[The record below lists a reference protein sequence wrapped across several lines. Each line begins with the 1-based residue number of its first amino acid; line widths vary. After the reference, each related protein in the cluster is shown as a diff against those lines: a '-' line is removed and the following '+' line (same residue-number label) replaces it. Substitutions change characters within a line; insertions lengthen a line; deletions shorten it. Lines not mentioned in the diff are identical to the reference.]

1 MQFTNKIAV
10 LVYLIV
16 AIISV
21 SAIFAGESVYV
32 IDDTETSEL
41 AVYEIDANSLSYQTN
56 YYCQLDTP
64 GNMGAIAVAVDES
77 DYGNFLFVS
86 FEQSD
91 QIELIDAVRMQY
103 EDSVTAPGASDLAG
117 IAIDKGKSK
126 L

>member
-21 SAIFAGESVYV
+21 SAVFAGESVYV

-117 IAIDKGKSK
+117 ITVDKGKSK
-126 L
+126 